1 MKHLKILIIVL
12 SLVVLSGCSKTEQE
26 ENQTNKL
33 KSDGKG
39 ITAIKAWEKVK
50 PEADKWSQNYKI
62 ASISDV
68 SVASIQRIN
77 GLSAGWKFYL
87 EDYSEYFTGSMSN
100 TCKTG
105 KSRSFYFH
113 TAKMLG

>member
-39 ITAIKAWEKVK
+39 ITAIKA
-50 PEADKWSQNYKI
+50 
-62 ASISDV
+62 
-68 SVASIQRIN
+68 
-77 GLSAGWKFYL
+77 
-87 EDYSEYFTGSMSN
+87 
-100 TCKTG
+100 
-105 KSRSFYFH
+105 
-113 TAKMLG
+113 